1 MLGCAGHPAL
11 RHATPNIDRIAE
23 SGALFENAYCT
34 HPICCPSRANMW
46 SGRYTRQCESWNNY
60 KGLEPGM
67 WSLLGELPKTHVVGN
82 FGKLDYLS
90 GGHSQSARLG
100 AWLGT
105 SGINKPIFDKDK
117 SQCFSVEPSDE
128 IRCHQRDW
136 GYVDGAVDF
145 LKRHREEPFFLCIS
159 SGLAHA
165 PFRTNRHWL
174 DRIPVEAVDIPAM
187 DSTDHPVRLYQR
199 MTKAWR
205 YGLDESVVRHQVRR
219 IYFAMCAEADALVG
233 RVYDAVG
240 ALGLA
245 ENTYFVFAS
254 DHDELAL
261 EHQEWYKM
269 SFYEGS
275 VRVPLILTGPGV
287 ERGLRLRNLVSL
299 IDICPTFMEMAGLPQ
314 PETLDGESLLP
325 LVTGDST
332 ESRDSAYACFTG
344 ITLNT
349 SGYMLRKGE
358 WKYVAYVGYPAQLF
372 NIETDPGE
380 LDDVCTERPD
390 IAVRMDSELRSIVD
404 YEQTHRDLLAYN
416 KEAFRQWRR
425 QAMRGLHVDGRYG
438 LENNPSTDYWR
449 IMDNCFTGYNE
460 DDEELVNQWLEA

>member
-11 RHATPNIDRIAE
+11 RQATPNIDRIAE
-23 SGALFENAYCT
+23 SGAFFENAYCT

-46 SGRYTRQCESWNNY
+46 SGRYTHHCESWNNY

-67 WSLLGELPKTHVVGN
+67 WSLLGELPKTIKN

-100 AWLGT
+100 AWLAT
-105 SGINKPIFDKDK
+105 SGINKPVFDKDK

-145 LKRHREEPFFLCIS
+145 LKQHKDEPFFLCIS

-165 PFRTNRHWL
+165 AFLTNRHWL
-174 DRIPVEAVDIPAM
+174 DRIPEEAVDIPAM
-187 DSTDHPVRLYQR
+187 DNTDHPVRLYQR

-205 YGLDESVVRHQVRR
+205 YGLDESVVRQVRR

-233 RVYDAVG
+233 RVYDAVQ

-245 ENTYFVFAS
+245 ENTYFIFAS
-254 DHDELAL
+254 DHGELAL

-275 VRVPLILTGPGV
+275 VRVPLIVTGPGV

-325 LVTGDST
+325 LITGGRA

-358 WKYVAYVGYPAQLF
+358 WKYVAYVGYPSQLF
-372 NIETDPGE
+372 DIETDPGE
-380 LDDVCTERPD
+380 LDDVCAARPD
-390 IAVRMDSELRSIVD
+390 IAARMDSELRSIVD
-404 YEQTHRDLLAYN
+404 YERTHRDLLAYN

-460 DDEELVNQWLEA
+460 GDEELVNEWLEA